1 MHVCF
6 ISIFASSTTKT
17 AVRQLDKLASVAEVV
32 LVHENRVLVMQFA
45 TSKVL
50 VFITSQLLLVAFIF
64 GNTCK
69 TIFEAI
75 ILVFVTMPFDVGD
88 RCIIEG
94 VQVRYTISSFYVKIL
109 LLPSICIGDCLI
121 LVGSNYADGSWR
133 SKYFDDSVLEIR
145 EWEDVLSKCNVGNEA
160 HKQLADKPGHVGY
173 SGVVR
178 WSSHAHGYSWKLSKS
193 TWKGN

>member
-17 AVRQLDKLASVAEVV
+17 AVRQLDKLASVAVVV
-32 LVHENRVLVMQFA
+32 LVHKNWVLVMQFA

-50 VFITSQLLLVAFIF
+50 VFITSQLLLVVAFIF

-75 ILVFVTMPFDVGD
+75 ILVFVTVPFDVGD

-94 VQVRYTISSFYVKIL
+94 VQVLYTISSFYVKIL

-121 LVGSNYADGSWR
+121 LIGSNYADGS
-133 SKYFDDSVLEIR
+133 
-145 EWEDVLSKCNVGNEA
+145 
-160 HKQLADKPGHVGY
+160 
-173 SGVVR
+173 
-178 WSSHAHGYSWKLSKS
+178 
-193 TWKGN
+193 

>member
-17 AVRQLDKLASVAEVV
+17 AVRQLGKLASVAVVV
-32 LVHENRVLVMQFA
+32 LVHENWVLVMQFA

-75 ILVFVTMPFDVGD
+75 ISVSVTVPFDVGD

-94 VQVRYTISSFYVKIL
+94 VQVLYTISSFYVKIL
-109 LLPSICIGDCLI
+109 LLPSICIRDCLI
-121 LVGSNYADGSWR
+121 LIGSNYADGS
-133 SKYFDDSVLEIR
+133 
-145 EWEDVLSKCNVGNEA
+145 
-160 HKQLADKPGHVGY
+160 
-173 SGVVR
+173 
-178 WSSHAHGYSWKLSKS
+178 
-193 TWKGN
+193 